1 MPLNRDWMDVA
12 RYLDGG
18 AHPEKLRQTRDRLV
32 AACELQRL
40 QMLAWTSA
48 LRGSSL
54 AAGTTRGRIRDG
66 IAGVRIVLQ
75 ESAALH
81 AAIAA
86 RRSAEKTKTVP
97 PRREPPAVVLKLVN
111 TGTSEPADA
120 GEAALAGA
128 GAVQELVAAI
138 TNSNPA
144 RREAQ
149 GVFSSLPP
157 RRASPGPQRP
167 GP

>member
-18 AHPEKLRQTRDRLV
+18 AHPDKLGQTRDGLV

-40 QMLAWTSA
+40 QLLAWTSA

-66 IAGVRIVLQ
+66 IAGVRTVLQ

-81 AAIAA
+81 AAIAL

-97 PRREPPAVVLKLVN
+97 PRREPPASVLKRVK
-111 TGTSEPADA
+111 TKTSEPTTA
-120 GEAALAGA
+120 GDVALAGA
-128 GAVQELVAAI
+128 DTV
-138 TNSNPA
+138 
-144 RREAQ
+144 
-149 GVFSSLPP
+149 
-157 RRASPGPQRP
+157 
-167 GP
+167 